1 MKYPQ
6 LPIRQQKE
14 IRIDRFL
21 GLDRSVGAPDGSF
34 ADLRDL
40 TGDGYPAL
48 RVQPASALAVSVDG
62 NPADR
67 VLAMADRGVPVLVCA
82 DGSIRCGGHILRR
95 LLPHTIRLTLSC
107 PGQPAPTLV
116 DRDAVLSALAD
127 VDDGYYYFVFE
138 RFWDRWVRED
148 GQAEFPGPAVICDQQ
163 PDDGDRL
170 TVRLQ
175 TFLRSDAARDLV
187 LMGGW
192 ACVFPDGCYVNTVKL
207 RQGAEL
213 EEGVDYGLIEQD
225 NACDRGALRFT
236 PCAAD
241 GTELTVTCSD
251 TAPAS
256 GLWVDT
262 SEPEPRLLSFSQS
275 QNAWVET
282 LPYVKCLIPGI
293 AKGISAGD
301 GVELTSRC
309 QTGQH
314 GEAEVTAL
322 WTGTHVLVGAFHDP
336 GDANRDEGAG
346 DYVILAG
353 MLPGEV
359 ELELSWH
366 DQYYFSLR
374 RPLPEMDFVVEA
386 QNRLWGCRWGHGVNE
401 LYGSKLGDFR
411 NWAVFDGLS
420 TDSYRVSRG
429 QDGPFTGAAV
439 LDGHPLFFRENS
451 LEKIYP
457 AADGGHGVVT
467 VSLSGICPG
476 SARSAVAV
484 QGCLYYHSREGI
496 LRYDGT
502 LPVCVSKALGRT
514 AWTGAVAGTRSGKYY
529 VSLTDPAGETSIC
542 VFDPRTSL
550 WYRQSGRF
558 VICCGAGERLW
569 WTEQAGGPLYCEAPG
584 QSCAGVSWYAESGP
598 LGPALRTKRYIS
610 RLQLTACLE
619 DGASMTVYLSYD
631 GGPWQEAGSFTALRQ
646 EEKVYPIYPRR
657 AGSVRLRL
665 EGEGGMELRRLSWLL
680 ESGSDVM

>member
-6 LPIRQQKE
+6 LPVRRQKE

-21 GLDRSVGAPDGSF
+21 GYDRSVDAPDGSF
-34 ADLRDL
+34 TDLCDL
-40 TGDGYPAL
+40 TGDGFPAL
-48 RVQPASALAVSVDG
+48 RVQPAPEPTATVDG
-62 NPADR
+62 NRADG
-67 VLAMADRGVPVLVCA
+67 VLAMADRGVPVLLCA
-82 DGSIRCGGHILRR
+82 DGSLRCGGHTLRR
-95 LLPHTIRLTLSC
+95 LLPHNLRLTLTC

-175 TFLRSDAARDLV
+175 TVLQPNVERSLV

-192 ACVFPDGCYVNTVKL
+192 ACVFPEGCYANTVKL

-213 EEGVDYGLIEQD
+213 EEGVDYGRIRQE
-225 NACDRGALRFT
+225 NACDRGGLRFT

-241 GTELTVTCSD
+241 GTELTLTCSD

-262 SEPEPRLLSFSQS
+262 SEPAPRLLSWSQS
-275 QNAWVET
+275 QSAWVET
-282 LPYVKCLIPGI
+282 VPYVKCCIPGI
-293 AKGISAGD
+293 AKGVSAGD
-301 GVELTSRC
+301 GVALSARC
-309 QTGQH
+309 QTGQP
-314 GEAEVTAL
+314 GEAAVTAL
-322 WTGTHVLVGAFHDP
+322 WEGSHVLVGAWHDP
-336 GDANRDEGAG
+336 GGANRDEGAG
-346 DYVILAG
+346 DYVILTG

-366 DQYYFSLR
+366 DQYFFSLR

-386 QNRLWGCRWGHGVNE
+386 QNRLWGCRWGEGVNE
-401 LYGSKLGDFR
+401 LYGCKLGDFR

-467 VSLSGICPG
+467 ASLNGVCPG
-476 SARSAVAV
+476 SAGSAVV
-484 QGCLYYHSREGI
+484 VRGCLYYHSREGI
-496 LRYDGT
+496 QRYDGT
-502 LPVCVSKALGRT
+502 LPVCVSRALGRT
-514 AWTGAVAGTRSGKYY
+514 AWSGAVAGTRAGKYY
-529 VSLTDPAGETSIC
+529 VSLTDPAGQASIF
-542 VFDPRTSL
+542 VFDPQTGL
-550 WYRQSGRF
+550 WYRQTGRF
-558 VICCGAGERLW
+558 AFCCSSGERLYW
-569 WTEQAGGPLYCEAPG
+569 AERPGGPLQCQAPG
-584 QSCAGVSWYAESGP
+584 QSCAGVRWYAETGP
-598 LGPALRTKRYIS
+598 LGPALRTKRYVS
-610 RLQLTACLE
+610 RVQLTACLE
-619 DGASMTVYLSYD
+619 SGASMQVFLSYD

-646 EEKVYPIYPRR
+646 QAQVYPIFPRR

-665 EGEGGMELRRLSWLL
+665 EGDGGMELRCLSWLL

>member
-127 VDDGYYYFVFE
+127 VDDGYYCFVFE

-386 QNRLWGCRWGHGVNE
+386 QNRLWGCRWGHGV
-401 LYGSKLGDFR
+401 
-411 NWAVFDGLS
+411 
-420 TDSYRVSRG
+420 
-429 QDGPFTGAAV
+429 
-439 LDGHPLFFRENS
+439 
-451 LEKIYP
+451 
-457 AADGGHGVVT
+457 VT